1 MNQSVKLTKPPRAG
15 IADTQGRNAL
25 PLPSVVK
32 KLGVRPLAAR
42 LLIYVLLFSLLLSLI
57 ATGLQML
64 GEFDRRQ
71 DDLIYTQEKAAEI
84 LANNLTNHIWLMN
97 LSELNTSLEDILA
110 FPVIQFAR
118 VTTTSG
124 EEFSAGSY
132 PEGRVISHG
141 FPLIF
146 DRTGSGRPPETLG
159 QLTLV
164 SSVEQ
169 IHQDILDRALL
180 TLLFQSLMVT
190 LGALGLLVIVRSMLS
205 RHLET
210 IARYTTRLNLD
221 ALIEPLKLKR
231 KVPKSPDE
239 LSEMEHALNTMRLK
253 LLEEARSLRQSSLQ
267 SQDERDEAVRANNAK
282 NLFLANVSHELRT
295 PLQAVLGYA
304 SLLGDTRLDHEQQE
318 YVQTLQHAGENLSA
332 IINDLLDI
340 SSMEAGKL
348 VLESIPFD
356 LRETLNDLVTM
367 LGGRARE
374 KGLALELRVDEN
386 LPFAL
391 RGDPMRLRQ
400 ILLNLTANAIK
411 FTDSGHV
418 LISIE
423 VMRRDGDDV
432 RLRISVEDTGIGIN
446 AEDLPLVYEPYVQLG
461 QHFQR
466 QLSGAGLG
474 LTICRQLVRLMD
486 GRLDVES
493 RPAEGST
500 FWLELS
506 LPAAPD
512 GSTRIRP
519 DIRMIRGKRV
529 LVVDSYEL
537 SRKITLEMLSRFEVD
552 IDAVKSAAEAL
563 TMLHQASDN
572 GQNYDAVILDG
583 FVPDMDS
590 DLLCQQIHDN
600 RDWQD
605 TRMLILSSN
614 PQRGDAE
621 HFRQAGADAFLSKS
635 LRDSCLTPILHQL
648 FVDAAHGERR
658 FLTRFSLQSSNV
670 RQPTGTLPC
679 SRMKVLLVE
688 DNPVNRTL
696 TRRLLEKL
704 GCDVTIANDGEA
716 ASGLWQWHRF
726 DLIFMDCMMPKVDGF
741 EATRRLREH
750 ESSEGLKPVPVVA
763 LTASAMEKDEE
774 RCRRAGMDS
783 FVAKPVNMDML
794 RAVLEQYCQKSQA
807 RDS

>member
-1 MNQSVKLTKPPRAG
+1 
-15 IADTQGRNAL
+15 
-25 PLPSVVK
+25 
-32 KLGVRPLAAR
+32 
-42 LLIYVLLFSLLLSLI
+42 
-57 ATGLQML
+57 ML

-97 LSELNTSLEDILA
+97 FTDLRTSLEDLLA

-118 VTTTSG
+118 VTTASG
-124 EEFSAGSY
+124 EEFSAGNY
-132 PEGRVISHG
+132 PAGRVIKHDY
-141 FPLIF
+141 PLIF

-164 SSVEQ
+164 SSVER

-180 TLLFQSLMVT
+180 TLLFQSLVVL
-190 LGALGLLVIVRSMLS
+190 LGAFGLLVIVRLMLS

-210 IARYTTRLNLD
+210 IASYTTRLNLD
-221 ALIEPLKLKR
+221 ALIEPLKLNR
-231 KVPKSPDE
+231 REPNIPDE
-239 LSEMEHALNTMRLK
+239 LSEIEQALNTVRLK
-253 LLEEARSLRQSSLQ
+253 LLEEARSLRESSLQ
-267 SQDERDEAVRANNAK
+267 SRGERDEAVRANTAK

-295 PLQAVLGYA
+295 PLQALLGYA
-304 SLLGDTRLDHEQQE
+304 SLLEDTRLDPEQQE
-318 YVQTLQHAGENLSA
+318 YVHTLQHAGENLAA

-348 VLESIPFD
+348 VLDSIPFD
-356 LRETLNDLVTM
+356 LRETLNDVVTM

-391 RGDPMRLRQ
+391 RGDPVRLRQ
-400 ILLNLTANAIK
+400 ILLNLTSNAIK

-418 LISIE
+418 LVSIE
-423 VMRRDGDDV
+423 VMGRDGEEV
-432 RLRISVEDTGIGIN
+432 HLRLAVEDTGVGIN
-446 AEDLPLVYEPYVQLG
+446 ADDLPLIYEPYVQLG
-461 QHFQR
+461 QRFQR
-466 QLSGAGLG
+466 QLPGAGLG
-474 LTICRQLVRLMD
+474 LTICRQLVTLMD

-493 RPAEGST
+493 RPGEGTT
-500 FWLELS
+500 FWLEVS
-506 LPAAPD
+506 LPTAPNEA
-512 GSTRIRP
+512 TRIRP
-519 DIRMIRGKRV
+519 DTRMIRGKRV

-563 TMLHQASDN
+563 TMLRQASDN
-572 GQNYDAVILDG
+572 GQAYDAVILDG

-600 RDWQD
+600 TDWQQ
-605 TRMLILSSN
+605 TRTLILSSN

-621 HFRQAGADAFLSKS
+621 HFRQAGADAYLSKS
-635 LRDSCLTPILHQL
+635 LRDSCLMSILHQL
-648 FVDAAHGERR
+648 FVDASHGERS
-658 FLTRFSLQSSNV
+658 FLTRFSLLSSTA
-670 RQPTGTLPC
+670 QPPGNALPC
-679 SRMKVLLVE
+679 SRMRVLLVE

-704 GCDVTIANDGEA
+704 GCDVTTANDGEA
-716 ASGLWQWHRF
+716 ASGLWQGQRF

-741 EATRRLREH
+741 EATRRLREY
-750 ESSEGLKPVPVVA
+750 EKAEGLPPVPVVA
-763 LTASAMEKDEE
+763 LTASAMEEDEE

-794 RAVLEQYCQKSQA
+794 RAVLEQYCQKSPA
-807 RDS
+807 RDA